1 MRSESR
7 YLLQILHCIFFVE
20 SGIISRPEDSLF
32 NYAAGESW
40 AGFYDPSFSPV
51 FSIVFDNPELEQQ
64 AQEIC
69 GDDEFCRFDIAATK
83 RPEIGMTTVMNTLEF
98 DMVANMSVPSK

>member
-1 MRSESR
+1 
-7 YLLQILHCIFFVE
+7 
-20 SGIISRPEDSLF
+20 
-32 NYAAGESW
+32 
-40 AGFYDPSFSPV
+40 
-51 FSIVFDNPELEQQ
+51 VFDDPDLEQQ

-83 RPEIGMTTVMNTLEF
+83 RPEIGITTVMSTLEF